1 MDWCG
6 WRERSELSRDY
17 HDSEW
22 GVPLH
27 DDRLQFDFLMME
39 ALQCGLNWNM
49 MLKKR
54 GVFREC
60 FDDFDFEKVALY
72 GEADIRRIMDTEG
85 MIRSRRK
92 IEAVINNAACFC
104 DIREEYGTFSDYLW
118 SWSGGRTILYS
129 GHGKGKMPVSN
140 GLSQRIAADLKK
152 RGFKFLGP
160 VTVYSHLQACGVIN
174 DHSVNCP
181 RYNMINEN
189 NPTVKKRRDKEVY

>member
-27 DDRLQFDFLMME
+27 DDRLQFEFLMME

-60 FDDFDFEKVALY
+60 FDDFDFEKGALY

-104 DIREEYGTFSDYLW
+104 DIREEYGTFSD
-118 SWSGGRTILYS
+118 
-129 GHGKGKMPVSN
+129 
-140 GLSQRIAADLKK
+140 
-152 RGFKFLGP
+152 
-160 VTVYSHLQACGVIN
+160 
-174 DHSVNCP
+174 
-181 RYNMINEN
+181 
-189 NPTVKKRRDKEVY
+189 